1 MPKYKHLYMRLL
13 IKNII
18 LDLLA
23 SLARRRISRDATII
37 GITGSVGKT
46 TAKEALVK
54 ILETKYRVLA
64 TKKSMN
70 SEFGVPL
77 TLLEEQSGYSSPLA
91 WLGILARSVL
101 KSFHLLPAEKI
112 VLEMG
117 VDAPGD
123 MDVLLNIMQPD
134 IGVMLAVAPVHLADG
149 QFTSL
154 VEIAAEKGKLI
165 GSLDL
170 NGVAIVNGD
179 DARTAQMTTSADKL
193 SFGMRNPANLT
204 AHGVHES
211 ATGITAEISCHG
223 DVAQLN
229 CPLLGKHNLYPIL
242 AAIGVGLASDM
253 TLQECCDAINDFQLP
268 PGRGN
273 LLAGLHGSY
282 ILDASYN
289 ANPASTHA
297 GLETLARLDVSGRRI
312 ALLGQMNELGTSSEQ
327 QHRDIGQYAA
337 QVADEVIG
345 VYGDAQYFVEEAKA
359 AGTAAQYFE
368 TAAEAG
374 DYLATRLAAGD
385 LVLAKGSQNKVRVE
399 QAVARMLAH
408 PEKAEHLLC
417 RQESYWQE
425 H

>member
-1 MPKYKHLYMRLL
+1 MQVKTLTKNLVLSLL
-13 IKNII
+13 TV
-18 LDLLA
+18 
-23 SLARRRISRDATII
+23 LARRRISPDATII

-46 TAKEALVK
+46 TAKEALAK

-77 TLLEEQSGYSSPLA
+77 TLLEEPSGYANPLA
-91 WLGILARSVL
+91 WLGILARSFM
-101 KSFHLLPAEKI
+101 KSFAVLPAEKI
-112 VLEMG
+112 ILELG

-123 MDVLLNIMQPD
+123 MDHLLEIVQPD

-149 QFTSL
+149 QFDSL
-154 VEIAAEKGKLI
+154 AEIAHEKEKLLT
-165 GSLDL
+165 SLDL
-170 NGVAIVNGD
+170 NGIAIINAD
-179 DARTAQMTTSADKL
+179 DARTAEMTTAADRL

-204 AHGVHES
+204 AHSVSES
-211 ATGITAEISCHG
+211 AAGITAEISCHG
-223 DVAQLN
+223 TTAQLS
-229 CPLLGKHNLYPIL
+229 CPLLGQHNLYPLL

-253 TLQECCDAINDFQLP
+253 TLQNCCDALADFQLP

-273 LLAGLHGSY
+273 LLAGKNGSY

-289 ANPASTHA
+289 ANPVSVHA

-312 ALLGQMNELGTSSEQ
+312 ALLGQMNELGAESEQ
-327 QHRDIGQYAA
+327 QHRDIGQFAA

-345 VYGDAQYFVEEAKA
+345 VFGDAQYFAEEAKA

-408 PEKAEHLLC
+408 PEKAGQLLC
-417 RQESYWQE
+417 RQENYWQKN
-425 H
+425 